1 MVYRLSTFPPEEQL
15 AFLDQVAAVGF
26 RVMYDVGQQQDD
38 CGDPKFN
45 NTRGNETCFSDPNSP
60 PLVKLKQS
68 INLVKS
74 HPALL
79 GYCEPDTFLHLA
91 HLAHLPP
98 PKPKNSNIICLSY
111 LDVNIAFRSRA
122 DSHRHLRRLLSVR
135 CGSRVS
141 STSIQPDQTGRPL
154 SRC

>member
-68 INLVKS
+68 IDLVKG

-79 GYCEPDTFLHLA
+79 GYCESDTFSTPCSSA
-91 HLAHLPP
+91 AT
-98 PKPKNSNIICLSY
+98 K
-111 LDVNIAFRSRA
+111 A
-122 DSHRHLRRLLSVR
+122 DTLFKDRTFVLY
-135 CGSRVS
+135 
-141 STSIQPDQTGRPL
+141 TY
-154 SRC
+154 